1 MFSSSFLIFLLR
13 LESVIQ
19 HIGFVWKCLCSL
31 VCCFWSHFYMTKFLI
46 LLNNAYGERQ
56 CYVVSWK
63 KLGGGEL
70 TNLFHQV
77 GNGRYQK
84 TSQLLLTHRQL
95 SGQTFTFCPQR
106 SCIRKINS
114 LDATSLLGFKGIAWD
129 NHSQRLVSFPLAL
142 HCPGVLSCPDFIA
155 ESTRTVPPSCRY
167 TDSTVCSRDEQPEKQ
182 NNTFHISFTL
192 SQTNQTA
199 YSLFQTRALHR
210 SVEVNPPPLVHSS
223 GDPASSLKF
232 FWD

>member
-1 MFSSSFLIFLLR
+1 MFVFPSVLFLVSFLHDKISYSIKQCIWRKTVLCCQ
-13 LESVIQ
+13 LEKVRGWGVDESLPP
-19 HIGFVWKCLCSL
+19 GGKWKIPENQSITY
-31 VCCFWSHFYMTKFLI
+31 HP
-46 LLNNAYGERQ
+46 
-56 CYVVSWK
+56 
-63 KLGGGEL
+63 
-70 TNLFHQV
+70 
-77 GNGRYQK
+77 
-84 TSQLLLTHRQL
+84 
-95 SGQTFTFCPQR
+95 QTFTFCPQR

-155 ESTRTVPPSCRY
+155 ESTRTGPPSCRY